1 MTEGQLPE
9 RLNLLVVTPERIV
22 FSGAVRWVQIPL
34 RDGLLGVWPGH
45 APLIASLQPGE
56 LVLDNGAEEQTISA
70 PGGILRI
77 DVERCVIL
85 AGGLS
90 ETARSKEGDSRE
102 GLIAEM
108 EEALQEALTEEELND
123 LQSP

>member
-1 MTEGQLPE
+1 MSDGQLPE
-9 RLNLLVVTPERIV
+9 RMNLLVVTPERII
-22 FSGAVRWVQIPL
+22 FNGTVRWVQIPL

-56 LVLDNGAEEQTISA
+56 LVLDDGTEEQSIPV

-77 DVERCVIL
+77 DVERCVVL

-90 ETARSKEGDSRE
+90 EAARSKEEGGRE

-108 EEALQEALTEEELND
+108 EEALQDALTEEELND

>member
-1 MTEGQLPE
+1 VTDSQLPE
-9 RLNLLVVTPERIV
+9 HVNLLVVTPERIV
-22 FSGAVRWVQIPL
+22 FNGTVRWVQIPL

-56 LVLDNGAEEQTISA
+56 LVLNDGNEEQNIPV

-77 DVERCVIL
+77 DVERCVVL

-90 ETARSKEGDSRE
+90 EAARSKEE
-102 GLIAEM
+102 GGHEELIAEM
-108 EEALQEALTEEELND
+108 EEALQDAMTEEELND

>member
-1 MTEGQLPE
+1 MTDGQLPE
-9 RLNLLVVTPERIV
+9 QVNLLVVTPERIV

-56 LVLDNGAEEQTISA
+56 LVLDNGTEEQTISVL
-70 PGGILRI
+70 GGILRI
-77 DVERCVIL
+77 DVERCVVL

-90 ETARSKEGDSRE
+90 EAARSKEDDSRE
-102 GLIAEM
+102 GLITEM
-108 EEALQEALTEEELND
+108 EEALQEALSEEELND